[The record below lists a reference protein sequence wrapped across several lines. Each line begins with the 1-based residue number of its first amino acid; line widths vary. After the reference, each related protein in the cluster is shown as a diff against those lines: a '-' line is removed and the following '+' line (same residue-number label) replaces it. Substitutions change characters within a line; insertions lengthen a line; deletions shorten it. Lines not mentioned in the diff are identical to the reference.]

1 LNRISTY
8 KQILAIALLAV
19 YAFIAT
25 PIQYWHHHHKTSSSK
40 STSSLE
46 DQKEIRASN
55 SSINYNSDDCQ
66 ICSHQYSVY
75 ANTEISLLA
84 GTNQNDFIRKG
95 PYQFTIPL
103 SSCYLSINK
112 GPPAQFRFYS

>member
-1 LNRISTY
+1 LNRILTY

-25 PIQYWHHHHKTSSSK
+25 PIQYWHHHHKSSCLK
-40 STSSLE
+40 STSSKE
-46 DQKEIRASN
+46 DQKEIKASN
-55 SSINYNSDDCQ
+55 PRINYNSDDCQ

-75 ANTEISLLA
+75 SNTEFSLLV

-95 PYQFTIPL
+95 SYQFTIPL
-103 SSCYLSINK
+103 SSSYLSINK
-112 GPPAQFRFYS
+112 GPPAHFRFYF